1 MVGRPGIKEVAA
13 ASGVSIKTVSRVVND
28 ESSVRPA
35 TRSRVRA
42 AIDELGYIPNTAAR
56 SLKSGTGRVIGIVID
71 SLADPFFAALVSAIE
86 RRALGE
92 GLGIVVASTGQD
104 VDREREQLLLLLSGH
119 RAAGVIFAP
128 VTDSHPYLQSYR
140 ESTPIVAV
148 DRAHPD
154 FDSVVVDDFEAT
166 RTAIRQ
172 LVNDGHRRI
181 AFLYREQRY
190 GAISRRYS
198 GYLWVLTE
206 SGIPFDPELV
216 LYDRSGGHDF
226 TDEDYVTEI
235 NRLFSLE
242 TPPTAL
248 FAANMRAAVGI
259 IGALHQARRAGTA
272 MIAFGNVPLAGAFTP
287 AISCI
292 NQDPYA
298 IGNAAIERL
307 LALRSTPGESRE
319 KPRELVIPTS
329 LIRRGSGEI
338 FGPYRSSR
346 SGEKPT
352 S

>member
-13 ASGVSIKTVSRVVND
+13 ASGVSIKTVSRVVNG

-128 VTDSHPYLQSYR
+128 VTDSHPYLQAYR

-166 RTAIRQ
+166 RTAIGQ
-172 LVNDGHRRI
+172 LVNNGHRRI

-190 GAISRRYS
+190 GAISRRYCS
-198 GYLWVLTE
+198 TQSLSCMT
-206 SGIPFDPELV
+206 DPVVMILQMKTTSPRSIGSFRSRPRRPRSLPPICELPWASSVHYTRRAELV
-216 LYDRSGGHDF
+216 Q
-226 TDEDYVTEI
+226 
-235 NRLFSLE
+235 
-242 TPPTAL
+242 P
-248 FAANMRAAVGI
+248 
-259 IGALHQARRAGTA
+259 
-272 MIAFGNVPLAGAFTP
+272 
-287 AISCI
+287 
-292 NQDPYA
+292 
-298 IGNAAIERL
+298 
-307 LALRSTPGESRE
+307 
-319 KPRELVIPTS
+319 
-329 LIRRGSGEI
+329 
-338 FGPYRSSR
+338 
-346 SGEKPT
+346 
-352 S
+352 